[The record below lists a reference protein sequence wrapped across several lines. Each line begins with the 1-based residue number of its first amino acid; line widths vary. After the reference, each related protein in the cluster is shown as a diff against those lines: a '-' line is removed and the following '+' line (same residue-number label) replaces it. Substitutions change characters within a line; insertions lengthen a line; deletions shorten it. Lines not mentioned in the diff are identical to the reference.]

1 MDWLTVAM
9 VVGGIVVLAAPY
21 LPKLPVRLP
30 QGDTLLGDLAVVRR
44 LGGRL
49 RDEGNLDGAR
59 AANALVEAALSV
71 ALPQEKS
78 RSR

>member
-9 VVGGIVVLAAPY
+9 LAGGTVMLALPY

-30 QGDTLLGDLAVVRR
+30 EGDTLLGDLAVVQR
-44 LGGRL
+44 LGHRL
-49 RDEGNLDGAR
+49 RDQGNIEGAK
-59 AANALVEAALSV
+59 AANALVEAALCV